1 MLYLIVTDQA
11 VCVLRDLIK
20 THNEALTRQKSNGC
34 TNTNL
39 KLEEEKAHDILGN
52 VFDGSRKAKSILMSL
67 CFFRGRM
74 TLQMNETRH
83 FIFPMLK

>member
-34 TNTNL
+34 TNINL
-39 KLEEEKAHDILGN
+39 KLEEEIAQDILGT
-52 VFDGSRKAKSILMSL
+52 VFDSSRKAKSILMSL
-67 CFFRGRM
+67 CSFRTM